1 MVSPPTCLTVL
12 FIVSLTRSSNPNL
25 LFTRFLKRLSI
36 SAFPSPVHTLF
47 RFALKSTDFPM
58 LLILISAFDLFF
70 APLSAFLLSFLSRIK
85 FLSFWDLELYTYL
98 SIEAVPQCGSNH
110 AQFTH
115 QSIGTHGT
123 HSYNRTAVIQ
133 SSRVMSSIS
142 SHLNTTG
149 HSANFDD
156 YKILSTKAFSYLSS
170 NLLLT
175 SGAALFLLIFCKFP
189 LSFRLFLMSVLF
201 LHLYR
206 PVIHTSTYPLLSLVT

>member
-1 MVSPPTCLTVL
+1 LIGSPVTCLFV
-12 FIVSLTRSSNPNL
+12 VYLTRSSNPNF

-85 FLSFWDLELYTYL
+85 FLSFWDLVLYTYL
-98 SIEAVPQCGSNH
+98 SIEAVPQCESNHH

-133 SSRVMSSIS
+133 SSPVMSSIS

-206 PVIHTSTYPLLSLVT
+206 PIIHTSSYPLLSLVT